1 MSSKNNTW
9 LGRWAADLPWWP
21 VIQTSPTNCCHPLAP
36 PPSPGSRRQGWPYGR
51 GDTPPLSP
59 SLLSRLG
66 SATPG
71 TTTGKRGRNQVIR
84 LVLTVEAGGARCSAP
99 GWQQQTP
106 VSVPFPATVPRI
118 CSSHSDPQ
126 LRLSKN
132 PLRAGAPAAL
142 GVPEA
147 IADPPLPGITAG
159 RELHPKPI
167 SPSPTFPPAR
177 LIPRRDAAVKPL

>member
-9 LGRWAADLPWWP
+9 PGRWAADLPWWP
-21 VIQTSPTNCCHPLAP
+21 IIQTSPTNCCHPLAP

-51 GDTPPLSP
+51 GDTTPLSP

-71 TTTGKRGRNQVIR
+71 TTTGKHGRNQVIR

-106 VSVPFPATVPRI
+106 VSVPSPATVPRI

-147 IADPPLPGITAG
+147 IADPPLALDYGRPGAA
-159 RELHPKPI
+159 PKANQPLANF
-167 SPSPTFPPAR
+167 PSRPAYPA
-177 LIPRRDAAVKPL
+177 PRCRG